1 MAKQTSDDRNS
12 GSRICS
18 AAGTLEVV
26 FHRDDGTDEVRH
38 RVDVGSF
45 SAVELQAQVKRLQRR
60 AIAGG
65 YHCPYT
71 WRIV

>member
-1 MAKQTSDDRNS
+1 MNKP
-12 GSRICS
+12 CS
-18 AAGTLEVV
+18 AIIKPSGTLEVV
-26 FHRDDGTDEVRH
+26 FHWDDGTNEVRY
-38 RVDVGSF
+38 RRDVGSF
-45 SAVELQAQVKRLQRR
+45 SAVELQAQVNSLQQR